1 MNCLRGYI
9 GMTACGAD
17 SSTSGLSF
25 DTLEI
30 INKRLI
36 SSIADEEQETYAG
49 VMSDIET
56 RAMLR
61 ISDDVR
67 SEMFKKQRIRN
78 VLKQYNLRRDNLSSS
93 SSAPDTSQ
101 TRGIYISQNEQS
113 GNGWANPLTS
123 IYIQSAAFYA
133 DVVDV
138 AKTAIVRII
147 DLDTGASLWNTT
159 ITIAEG
165 WNEINIEQNLSGDYT
180 NNAQRVYLCIDA
192 SDLNYFDKTIVY
204 PIQDSY
210 ADGLTIYGA
219 ISDSGINDSIYYAD
233 VTTSANVYGMTVIAS
248 LKCSYDSVICQNK
261 DLFKRAYLYAL
272 GIEAMREVISSDRIN
287 QYTTIGIDTAKENI
301 TIWTADYSNS
311 LGQAID
317 GITVEGG
324 SCVECHSTV
333 MIKTAKGFY

>member
-17 SSTSGLSF
+17 ASTSGLSF

-30 INKRLI
+30 INKQLI

-49 VMSDIET
+49 VMYDIET

-78 VLKQYNLRRDNLSSS
+78 VLKQYNLRRDNLSASS
-93 SSAPDTSQ
+93 SSPDASQ

-113 GNGWANPLTS
+113 QNGFYNPLKS
-123 IYIQSAAFYA
+123 IFIQSASFYA
-133 DVVDV
+133 DAVDI

-147 DLDTGASLWNTT
+147 DLDTGVSLWNTT
-159 ITIAEG
+159 VTIAEG
-165 WNEINIEQNLSGDYT
+165 WNDINIEQNLSGDYS

-192 SDLNYFDKTIVY
+192 SDLNYFDKTLVY
-204 PIQDSY
+204 PILDAYS
-210 ADGLTIYGA
+210 DGLTIYGA
-219 ISDSGINDSIYYAD
+219 ASDNSINDAIYYTG
-233 VTTSANVYGMTVIAS
+233 VNLSSNVYGMTVVAS

-272 GIEAMREVISSDRIN
+272 GVEAMREVVSSDRIN
-287 QYTTIGIDTAKENI
+287 QYTTIGIDTAKENEVKFEN
-301 TIWTADYSNS
+301 DYKNA
-311 LGQAID
+311 LTQAID
-317 GITVEGG
+317 GIEVEGG
-324 SCVECHSTV
+324 SCVECRSTV